1 MPRDLW
7 AADLAALAR
16 SGLLSDRVLAD
27 LPFQEM
33 GGHGGSWLDPLFKG
47 PAPIAEVQ
55 GLGERY
61 VQLQFLGEGAGGTVF
76 KALDTLLLR
85 WVALKVLKGDSPH
98 ALGEARAQAQVEHPN
113 VCRVYEVGRGFI
125 TMQLVEGP
133 TLAAAG
139 PTLDLRSK
147 VACLRQVALGVDAA
161 HRRGLLHLDLKPG
174 GNILLHPETDGT
186 LTPIVTDFGMV
197 VDRAEGVPDVCPMGT
212 PPYSSPEQ
220 LAGDPG
226 QIGPTADVYALG
238 VLAYVLLGGA
248 SPYQA
253 STLEQLLVEMV
264 KTQPV
269 PLGHRAPR
277 LPRDL
282 VRLVHRCLEKQPER
296 RYPSA
301 GEVAEELDRFLH
313 KRPLVVMGKALPYRF
328 LRCLQRNRLA
338 SWILVLGLGA
348 VGLSLTLGFWREA
361 RIAQRTD
368 WDRHFQKRVEE
379 VRVDLERAY
388 RRPIHDIRP
397 ELDHIRTAMDGI
409 REEMVKQGRVTE
421 GPGHL
426 ALGQLLVLQDARS
439 DEAARHF
446 QTAWDAGLHTEGA
459 RTWLA
464 FAHLRLYED
473 TLRAAQ
479 NQQVA
484 GGAFDRGAA
493 QDGHLEAARSL
504 LKGRG
509 DTDQARLMHM
519 ADLMEARL
527 GAAEDSPGRL
537 QRQLDLAIAY
547 RKRAP
552 QDLDAIL
559 EETDARFELVE
570 AWSKEHPNRRPED
583 LLARQR
589 KELERCLEEGRS
601 VAPSHPRIYLRLA
614 QTCQLQVEWPS
625 ARSAPRAPLH
635 AAWSRW
641 IGQGLR
647 VNPEHPALQMARIEH
662 LSWEGLQE
670 RRPLLAVHA
679 GMRRILDEAVAS
691 RQQVIFGILL
701 HVARAGVMGRDLL
714 PFGMEV
720 LSSQQR
726 SLEEP
731 ALPVY
736 ASFLMSCA
744 FLQGKDPGR
753 YQAGPPAKEPLAA
766 WGLAMLEAEWSLSAG
781 RASDVDLER
790 IQALQD
796 RVDSRAPG
804 LDSAA
809 LAWSALC
816 CRIRGGRE
824 DWGRLEAAFQ
834 ALEGV
839 RRSNELWGPILEP
852 RLVAGMALADHA
864 RAEGRDPGPYLAK
877 VEAWQSR
884 MEIPNPVG
892 DYARAVLLARLR
904 LCAARNGLGDPE
916 RIEKAIDSLGPMLE
930 PKGPRLAF
938 ADLPLMALMVPGRGP
953 LLRLRGELGLELA
966 AGRQGPTRSLTARKA
981 AADLQAA
988 IAKCPDFRDVLEPRL
1003 QEVRRLSL
1011 P

>member
-1 MPRDLW
+1 
-7 AADLAALAR
+7 
-16 SGLLSDRVLAD
+16 
-27 LPFQEM
+27 
-33 GGHGGSWLDPLFKG
+33 
-47 PAPIAEVQ
+47 
-55 GLGERY
+55 
-61 VQLQFLGEGAGGTVF
+61 
-76 KALDTLLLR
+76 
-85 WVALKVLKGDSPH
+85 
-98 ALGEARAQAQVEHPN
+98 
-113 VCRVYEVGRGFI
+113 VGRGFI

-147 VACLRQVALGVDAA
+147 VACLRQIALGVDAA

-174 GNILLHPETDGT
+174 NILLHPEPDCAF
-186 LTPIVTDFGMV
+186 TPIVTDFGMV
-197 VDRAEGVPDVCPMGT
+197 IDRAEGVPDACPMGT

-226 QIGPTADVYALG
+226 RIGPTADVYALG

-301 GEVAEELDRFLH
+301 GEIAEELDRFLH
-313 KRPLVVMGKALPYRF
+313 KRPLAVMGRAWPYRA

-338 SWILVLGLGA
+338 SWTLVLGLGA

-379 VRVDLERAY
+379 VRVNLERAY

-397 ELDHIRTAMDGI
+397 ELDEIRTAMDGI

-439 DEAARHF
+439 FEAARHF

-464 FAHLRLYED
+464 FAHLILYED

-484 GGAFDRGAA
+484 GDAFDRGASR
-493 QDGHLEAARSL
+493 DDHLEAARSL

-509 DTDQARLMHM
+509 DSDQARLMHM
-519 ADLMEARL
+519 ADLTEARL
-527 GAAEDSPGRL
+527 GVAEDSPGRL

-559 EETDARFELVE
+559 EETDARFEQLV
-570 AWSKEHPNRRPED
+570 AWYKERTNRRPED

-589 KELERCLEEGRS
+589 KELERCLEEGRA

-625 ARSAPRAPLH
+625 PRSAPPAPLH

-647 VNPEHPALQMARIEH
+647 VNPEHPGLQTARIEH
-662 LSWEGLQE
+662 LSWVGLQE
-670 RRPLLAVHA
+670 GRFLPSVHSE
-679 GMRRILDEAVAS
+679 MRRILDDAVAS
-691 RQQVIFGILL
+691 RQQVLYGILL
-701 HVARAGVMGRDLL
+701 HVARAVAMGRDLL
-714 PFGMEV
+714 PFGVEV
-720 LSSQQR
+720 LNSQHP
-726 SLEEP
+726 SLEEQ

-744 FLQGKDPGR
+744 FLQGQDPGR
-753 YQAGPPAKEPLAA
+753 YQAGPPTKEPLAA
-766 WGLAMLEAEWSLSAG
+766 WGLAMLAAEWSLSTG

-790 IQALQD
+790 IQALLD
-796 RVDSRAPG
+796 RVDARAPG
-804 LDSAA
+804 QDSGA
-809 LAWSALC
+809 LAWSALR

-834 ALEGV
+834 AMEWT
-839 RRSNELWGPILEP
+839 RRSHELWGPILEP

-877 VEAWQSR
+877 VEAWLNR
-884 MEIPNPVG
+884 MEIPDPVAG
-892 DYARAVLLARLR
+892 STKAALLASLR
-904 LCAARNGLGDPE
+904 LCAARNGQGVPE
-916 RIEKAIDSLGPMLE
+916 RIENAMDSLAPMLE
-930 PKGPRLAF
+930 PKGPRMAF
-938 ADLPLMALMVPGRGP
+938 ADLPLVALMVPGRGP

-966 AGRQGPTRSLTARKA
+966 AVRQGPARVQTARKA

-988 IAKCPDFRDVLEPRL
+988 VAKCPAFRDVLEPRL
-1003 QEVRRLSL
+1003 QEARRLSL